1 MKLLVTL
8 YIHSREAEG
17 DRLLLSSL
25 SSFYSVLDPAQ
36 EIVGACQDMLGLPT
50 SVNLIKKAC
59 THMPTDSLPRQF

>member
-50 SVNLIKKAC
+50 SVNLIKK
-59 THMPTDSLPRQF
+59 SLHAHAHRLLT